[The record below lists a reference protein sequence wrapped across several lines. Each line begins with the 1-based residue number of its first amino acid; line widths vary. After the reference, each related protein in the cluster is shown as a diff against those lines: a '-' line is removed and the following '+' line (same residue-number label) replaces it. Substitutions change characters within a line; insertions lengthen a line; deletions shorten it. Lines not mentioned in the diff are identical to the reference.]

1 MEKINAP
8 RATSAGA
15 GGFNRHRLNAQMR
28 FSPQGR
34 KSSGGR
40 FMRVFRSARWV
51 LPALLLSLVPV
62 MLGAQNS
69 TANSDGS
76 KNKSAQDHWDA
87 RPQAAP
93 QPHGSGSGAGTV
105 HKNISDGAAKGQ
117 ATDGAFKPHD
127 TSSPSKNGADGAAKG
142 QATEGVYYKPH
153 DSTSPSKNISDGAA
167 KGQADELTAPYH
179 NNNLQGKGQAGQGA
193 MKSKSAQDDWNAP
206 TSTAAP
212 PKSGGKSA
220 RDDWSAQAK
229 TAQKPS
235 AGNAKGKTAPKPSGS
250 SKNKSAQD
258 AWDSPK

>member
-127 TSSPSKNGADGAAKG
+127 
-142 QATEGVYYKPH
+142 
-153 DSTSPSKNISDGAA
+153 STSPSKNISDGAA

-220 RDDWSAQAK
+220 QDDWSAQAK